1 MFQCD
6 TEQETV
12 LLEENLITLKMYLNL
27 IHKDNEL
34 KVMLKLEN
42 MFANSIKIGFKN
54 IEIIIWFGYPSD
66 WFKIFTVT
74 LHYSLLSSSV

>member
-1 MFQCD
+1 
-6 TEQETV
+6 
-12 LLEENLITLKMYLNL
+12 MYLNL

-34 KVMLKLEN
+34 KVMLKLEK

-66 WFKIFTVT
+66 WFTIFSVT
-74 LHYSLLSSSV
+74 LHYSILSSSFDTLDNGELKGRNIFFHY